1 MDAAIPWR
9 RTAILA
15 SAVAAVELLVLLVAG
30 VILIGRPFA
39 HSLTHKASHAPTV
52 AHATPTRHVQ
62 STRVARAPH
71 VPRLAPTRTHV
82 LVLNGNGRSGAAG
95 SEAATL
101 RLHGYRISATGN
113 AKRMDYAMSLVMYR
127 PGYLPEAKRLARS
140 VGIRLVGPLDGL
152 RTRDLRGSQLV
163 VVVGD

>member
-15 SAVAAVELLVLLVAG
+15 STVAAAELLVLLVIG
-30 VILIGRPFA
+30 VIVLARPFA
-39 HSLTHKASHAPTV
+39 HSLTHNSR
-52 AHATPTRHVQ
+52 AT
-62 STRVARAPH
+62 ARTLP
-71 VPRLAPTRTHV
+71 APTRQVESHHIVRAPIVPRVTRSHTRV
-82 LVLNGNGRSGAAG
+82 LVLNGNGQSGAAG

-113 AKRMDYAMSLVMYR
+113 AKRMDYATSLVMYR
-127 PGYLPEAKRLARS
+127 PGYAFAARRLAHD

-163 VVVGD
+163 VVVGG